1 MQDFTKVS
9 NFKMSGA
16 PIDKYL
22 TEMTRDEYVEFRKKQ
37 LTKELGVEPVGN
49 FLTQY
54 EELYY
59 FNVDLLEMGITE
71 EEYFSKIYKEKQE
84 RKEKQHVSEQIYRLY

>member
-1 MQDFTKVS
+1 MRDFSSVS
-9 NFKMSGA
+9 NFKLSGA

-22 TEMTRDEYVEFRKKQ
+22 TTMTREEYVEFRKKQ
-37 LTKELGVEPVGN
+37 LTKEFGAEPVGN

-59 FNVDLLEMGITE
+59 FNVDLLEMGMTE
-71 EEYFSKIYKEKQE
+71 DEYFSKVYGEHEDTNI
-84 RKEKQHVSEQIYRLY
+84 